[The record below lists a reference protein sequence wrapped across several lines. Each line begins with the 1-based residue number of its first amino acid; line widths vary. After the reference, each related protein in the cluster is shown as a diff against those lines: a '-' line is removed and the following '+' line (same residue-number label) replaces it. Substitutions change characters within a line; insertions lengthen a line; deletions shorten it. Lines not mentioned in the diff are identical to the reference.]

1 MTQLS
6 EPAARGAAPA
16 PPAARRGRSRI
27 AVLEPLLFRVGALLV
42 FFAAWWAL
50 AVWVGTNIL
59 PVPLT
64 IAERLVEVVVHEDFL
79 LHMTASLT
87 RVLTALV
94 ISLAVATL
102 LGVAMGLSKSAERF
116 FDGIV
121 LGGRTM
127 PGLAWALLAV
137 MVVGVSSSA
146 PILAVSLAVT
156 PLLTLQ
162 IWEGT
167 KALDRD
173 LFRMAR
179 VFGVPRARQFR
190 EVVVPA
196 ILPSIVGGAKLGLAL
211 SWKVTVLAELF
222 GVTSGVGYEISR
234 NFQMFSIDG
243 VLAWALTF
251 AAVMALIEYGVI
263 GPIHRWLTR
272 WRGPVRPTPLSRL
285 LIRPRRVAQAAGASA
300 RGVAR

>member
-1 MTQLS
+1 M
-6 EPAARGAAPA
+6 
-16 PPAARRGRSRI
+16 
-27 AVLEPLLFRVGALLV
+27 
-42 FFAAWWAL
+42 
-50 AVWVGTNIL
+50 
-59 PVPLT
+59 
-64 IAERLVEVVVHEDFL
+64 
-79 LHMTASLT
+79 
-87 RVLTALV
+87 
-94 ISLAVATL
+94 VATF
-102 LGVAMGLSKSAERF
+102 LGVAMGLSNSAKRF

-137 MVVGVSSSA
+137 MIVGVSSGA
-146 PILAVSLAVT
+146 PILAVVLAVS

-162 IWEGT
+162 LWEGT

-234 NFQMFSIDG
+234 NFQMFSLDG
-243 VLAWALTF
+243 VLAWALSF
-251 AAVMALIEYGVI
+251 AAVMALIEYGI
-263 GPIHRWLTR
+263 IAPIYR
-272 WRGPVRPTPLSRL
+272 
-285 LIRPRRVAQAAGASA
+285 
-300 RGVAR
+300 

>member
-1 MTQLS
+1 MS
-6 EPAARGAAPA
+6 
-16 PPAARRGRSRI
+16 
-27 AVLEPLLFRVGALLV
+27 
-42 FFAAWWAL
+42 
-50 AVWVGTNIL
+50 
-59 PVPLT
+59 
-64 IAERLVEVVVHEDFL
+64 
-79 LHMTASLT
+79 ASLT
-87 RVLTALV
+87 RVVVALL
-94 ISLAVATL
+94 ISLTVATL
-102 LGVAMGLSKSAERF
+102 LGIAMGLSRSAERF

-137 MVVGVSSSA
+137 MVVGVSDAA
-146 PILAVSLAVT
+146 PVLAVVLAVA

-179 VFGVPRARQFR
+179 VFRVSRGRQFR

-196 ILPSIVGGAKLGLAL
+196 ILPSIAGGAKLGLAL

-222 GVTSGVGYEISR
+222 GVRSGVGYEISR
-234 NFQMFSIDG
+234 NFQMFALDG

-251 AAVMALIEYGVI
+251 AAVMALIEYGLI
-263 GPIHRWLTR
+263 APLYRWLTR
-272 WRGPVRPTPLSRL
+272 WRGTTGGPSLLGRTLSRSL
-285 LIRPRRVAQAAGASA
+285 RGGRAAAPSRSPEA
-300 RGVAR
+300 VR

>member
-6 EPAARGAAPA
+6 QPAAPA
-16 PPAARRGRSRI
+16 PPAAGRSRSSV
-27 AVLEPLLFRVGALLV
+27 AKLEPVLYRVGALAV

-50 AVWVGTNIL
+50 ALWVGTNIL
-59 PVPLT
+59 PVPT
-64 IAERLVEVVVHEDFL
+64 AIAERFVQVLLREDFL

-94 ISLAVATL
+94 ISLTVATF
-102 LGVAMGLSKSAERF
+102 LGIAMGLSKSAERF

-121 LGGRTM
+121 LGGRVM

-137 MVVGVSSSA
+137 MIVGVSDGA
-146 PILAVSLAVT
+146 PILAVSLAVS

-173 LFRMAR
+173 LFRMSR
-179 VFGVPRARQFR
+179 VFRVSRRRQFR

-196 ILPSIVGGAKLGLAL
+196 VLPSIVGGAKLGLAL

-222 GVTSGVGYEISR
+222 GVTSGIGYEISR
-234 NFQMFSIDG
+234 NFQMFSLEG
-243 VLAWALTF
+243 VLAWALSF
-251 AAVMALIEYGVI
+251 AAVMALIEYGLISPVY
-263 GPIHRWLTR
+263 RRLTR
-272 WRGPVRPTPLSRL
+272 WRGGSAAPSLLGRTRSRPARVRHEPEQPGTAEPVR
-285 LIRPRRVAQAAGASA
+285 
-300 RGVAR
+300 